1 MPSIKHLHIVG
12 NELKFIKPF
21 IKYINHNF
29 NGEEH
34 FFLILDSSK
43 EDAVEMIGFD
53 NVKIAKPYSSSNHIF
68 RKMWLLYK
76 IPKSFCLL
84 FYYFF
89 FSKKIYLHGIFDKK
103 VILFLYIFRFF
114 SSKVY
119 WLMWGGGDLDVPT
132 KQLSDT
138 NWYKISEK
146 VKGSFCGYVS
156 YLPGDYTLA
165 EKLYKVKGQYYE
177 SLMYESNTFVE
188 IELQEKNDDVTR
200 IQVGNSADCA
210 NNHFEIF
217 ESLLK
222 YKNENVE
229 IYCILSYGEKPW
241 SVGWTKKVMNRGKEL
256 FGAKFIPV
264 TEFMNYDSYIE
275 FLGIIDIAIFAH
287 KRQQAMGNTIS
298 LLGLGKKV
306 YLRSDITSW
315 ELFNNLGVNVFD
327 VKDVD
332 ISKLAEAEKVNNI
345 RLIREHFSKEKYHL
359 QLKTFFE
366 DF

>member
-1 MPSIKHLHIVG
+1 
-12 NELKFIKPF
+12 
-21 IKYINHNF
+21 
-29 NGEEH
+29 
-34 FFLILDSSK
+34 
-43 EDAVEMIGFD
+43 
-53 NVKIAKPYSSSNHIF
+53 
-68 RKMWLLYK
+68 
-76 IPKSFCLL
+76 
-84 FYYFF
+84 
-89 FSKKIYLHGIFDKK
+89 
-103 VILFLYIFRFF
+103 
-114 SSKVY
+114 
-119 WLMWGGGDLDVPT
+119 
-132 KQLSDT
+132 
-138 NWYKISEK
+138 
-146 VKGSFCGYVS
+146 
-156 YLPGDYTLA
+156 
-165 EKLYKVKGQYYE
+165 
-177 SLMYESNTFVE
+177 MYESNTFVE